1 MPIHDPWHHQARC
14 ALLSH
19 QHHCPLNVSKTL
31 KGTKAATFERQPHI
45 GRHSCHHQDPLPC
58 PSPTSLC
65 PCLCQIM
72 QGVTMLCA
80 LLLDVSCARAHCA
93 HHSLVLCAVHIVHP
107 STLPLG
113 WQKTNTAAEW
123 SGTAQKHPQVPKSC
137 LIASRAFLLATGFPH
152 HSPSSPMIESEIFLE
167 LILGDLNGVQIVRLW
182 K

>member
-1 MPIHDPWHHQARC
+1 MPIHDPWHHQAGG

-19 QHHCPLNVSKTL
+19 QHHCPLDVSKTL

-65 PCLCQIM
+65 PCPCQIM

-80 LLLDVSCARAHCA
+80 LLLDVSCARAHC
-93 HHSLVLCAVHIVHP
+93 VQCALHINSWCSVHP

-113 WQKTNTAAEW
+113 WQRTTSSSSTAAEW
-123 SGTAQKHPQVPKSC
+123 IGTAQKHPQVPKSC
-137 LIASRAFLLATGFPH
+137 LIASRAFPLATARPH
-152 HSPSSPMIESEIFLE
+152 HSPSSPLALIESEIYLE
-167 LILGDLNGVQIVRLW
+167 LI
-182 K
+182 